1 MAARTSP
8 TSSSE
13 LTVVIYIIY
22 TNLTPKQQN
31 STSSSLNKIPIAPT
45 NNIRITNSV
54 KTNTN
59 NNLIRERASTILL
72 PPVKANLVVPIRSN
86 STGSEQTIGN
96 NIPTERNVEFF
107 K

>member
-31 STSSSLNKIPIAPT
+31 STSSSLNKIP
-45 NNIRITNSV
+45 
-54 KTNTN
+54 
-59 NNLIRERASTILL
+59 TILL
-72 PPVKANLVVPIRSN
+72 PPAKANLVVPIRSN
-86 STGSEQTIGN
+86 STGSEQTMGN